1 MMSAL
6 VYRFHVGIDWATE
19 KHRVVVLDAERRV
32 VREREVCHE
41 GAALESFADWLTHLA
56 ASAVETVAVARE
68 VPRGAVVDVLLARGF
83 HVFALNPKQL
93 DRFRDRFTVAGA
105 KDDRRDAQVLAS
117 ALATDQPAFRRLDP
131 EHPLLLELREL
142 SRLEDDL
149 QEELG
154 RLTNRLREQLHR
166 YYPQLL
172 HLVPAADEPW
182 LWTLLERAPTPS
194 VAQHLPRATVRT
206 ILSRHRIRRVDT
218 DAVLATLR
226 APALPVAPGT
236 VQAAQR
242 HLAVLLP
249 RLRLIHQQRAE
260 CATQIEGLLERL
272 GESQE
277 HRDVP
282 ILRSVVGVGRV
293 VAATML
299 AEASRLLAAR
309 DYHGLRAQTGVAP
322 ITRQSGRRTLVCMRY
337 ACNPRLRQA
346 AYHWGQS
353 AARHDPVSRAH
364 YERLRARGHNHARA
378 VRGVV
383 DRLLHVL
390 IAMLTAG
397 TLYDP
402 ARRRL
407 PVGEAV
413 A

>member
-1 MMSAL
+1 
-6 VYRFHVGIDWATE
+6 
-19 KHRVVVLDAERRV
+19 
-32 VREREVCHE
+32 
-41 GAALESFADWLTHLA
+41 LA
-56 ASAVETVAVARE
+56 ASAVETVAVALE

-117 ALATDQPAFRRLDP
+117 ALATDQPAFRRLEP
-131 EHPLLLELREL
+131 EPPLLLELREL

>member
-1 MMSAL
+1 MTLLLSCHLHFFFLMIRRPPRSTLFPYTTLFRSAPSRPWLSRWRCRAGRLSMSSSP
-6 VYRFHVGIDWATE
+6 
-19 KHRVVVLDAERRV
+19 
-32 VREREVCHE
+32 
-41 GAALESFADWLTHLA
+41 GASTSLPSIPSSST
-56 ASAVETVAVARE
+56 ASAIASRSPAPKTI
-68 VPRGAVVDVLLARGF
+68 GATLRSWRPPLPPTSRPSGG
-83 HVFALNPKQL
+83 LNPSIPSSR
-93 DRFRDRFTVAGA
+93 RFG
-105 KDDRRDAQVLAS
+105 
-117 ALATDQPAFRRLDP
+117 
-131 EHPLLLELREL
+131 
-142 SRLEDDL
+142 
-149 QEELG
+149 
-154 RLTNRLREQLHR
+154 
-166 YYPQLL
+166 
-172 HLVPAADEPW
+172 
-182 LWTLLERAPTPS
+182 
-194 VAQHLPRATVRT
+194 
-206 ILSRHRIRRVDT
+206 
-218 DAVLATLR
+218 R

-322 ITRQSGRRTLVCMRY
+322 ITPQSGRRTLVCMRY

-364 YERLRARGHNHARA
+364 YERLRARGHSHARA

-390 IAMLTAG
+390 IAMLAAG

>member
-1 MMSAL
+1 MSASTGCDAALWLGGSEKGRMMSAL

-41 GAALESFADWLTHLA
+41 GAALESFADWLTQLA
-56 ASAVETVAVARE
+56 ASAVETVAVALE
-68 VPRGAVVDVLLARGF
+68 VPRGAASDVALAR
-83 HVFALNPKQL
+83 
-93 DRFRDRFTVAGA
+93 R
-105 KDDRRDAQVLAS
+105 
-117 ALATDQPAFRRLDP
+117 
-131 EHPLLLELREL
+131 
-142 SRLEDDL
+142 
-149 QEELG
+149 
-154 RLTNRLREQLHR
+154 
-166 YYPQLL
+166 
-172 HLVPAADEPW
+172 
-182 LWTLLERAPTPS
+182 
-194 VAQHLPRATVRT
+194 LPRATVRT
-206 ILSRHRIRRVDT
+206 TLSRHRLRRLDT

-272 GESQE
+272 GESQG

-322 ITRQSGRRTLVCMRY
+322 LTRQSG
-337 ACNPRLRQA
+337 P
-346 AYHWGQS
+346 
-353 AARHDPVSRAH
+353 
-364 YERLRARGHNHARA
+364 
-378 VRGVV
+378 
-383 DRLLHVL
+383 
-390 IAMLTAG
+390 
-397 TLYDP
+397 
-402 ARRRL
+402 
-407 PVGEAV
+407 
-413 A
+413 

>member
-1 MMSAL
+1 MPSAGSCGSA
-6 VYRFHVGIDWATE
+6 RCAM
-19 KHRVVVLDAERRV
+19 RERRL
-32 VREREVCHE
+32 RALPTGWRNWPPAPSRPWLSRWRCRAGRLSMSSSP
-41 GAALESFADWLTHLA
+41 GASTSLPSIPSSST
-56 ASAVETVAVARE
+56 ASAIASRSPA
-68 VPRGAVVDVLLARGF
+68 
-83 HVFALNPKQL
+83 PK
-93 DRFRDRFTVAGA
+93 
-105 KDDRRDAQVLAS
+105 
-117 ALATDQPAFRRLDP
+117 
-131 EHPLLLELREL
+131 
-142 SRLEDDL
+142 
-149 QEELG
+149 
-154 RLTNRLREQLHR
+154 
-166 YYPQLL
+166 
-172 HLVPAADEPW
+172 
-182 LWTLLERAPTPS
+182 
-194 VAQHLPRATVRT
+194 T
-206 ILSRHRIRRVDT
+206 IG
-218 DAVLATLR
+218 ATLR
-226 APALPVAPGT
+226 SWRPPLPPTSRPSGGLNPSIPSSWSCGSSPASKT
-236 VQAAQR
+236 TCRRNSAASPIGCASNCTATT
-242 HLAVLLP
+242 HSFSTSC
-249 RLRLIHQQRAE
+249 LRPIHQQRAE

-364 YERLRARGHNHARA
+364 YERLRARGHSHARA

>member
-1 MMSAL
+1 MSASTGCDAAL
-6 VYRFHVGIDWATE
+6 WLCGSEKGRTMSAAVYRFYVGIDWATE

-32 VREREVCHE
+32 VRE
-41 GAALESFADWLTHLA
+41 
-56 ASAVETVAVARE
+56 
-68 VPRGAVVDVLLARGF
+68 
-83 HVFALNPKQL
+83 
-93 DRFRDRFTVAGA
+93 
-105 KDDRRDAQVLAS
+105 
-117 ALATDQPAFRRLDP
+117 
-131 EHPLLLELREL
+131 L
-142 SRLEDDL
+142 SRPEDAR
-149 QEELG
+149 QGELG

-194 VAQHLPRATVRT
+194 IAQPLPRATVRT

-282 ILRSVVGVGRV
+282 ILRPVVRPTP
-293 VAATML
+293 APPP
-299 AEASRLLAAR
+299 SRR
-309 DYHGLRAQTGVAP
+309 SGGLT
-322 ITRQSGRRTLVCMRY
+322 
-337 ACNPRLRQA
+337 
-346 AYHWGQS
+346 
-353 AARHDPVSRAH
+353 
-364 YERLRARGHNHARA
+364 
-378 VRGVV
+378 
-383 DRLLHVL
+383 
-390 IAMLTAG
+390 
-397 TLYDP
+397 
-402 ARRRL
+402 
-407 PVGEAV
+407 
-413 A
+413 

>member
-1 MMSAL
+1 MSASTGCDAAL
-6 VYRFHVGIDWATE
+6 WLCGSEKGRTMSAAVYRFYVGIDWATE

-56 ASAVETVAVARE
+56 ASAVETVAVALE

-117 ALATDQPAFRRLDP
+117 ALATDLATFRRLEP

-309 DYHGLRAQTGVAP
+309 DYHGLRRRPAWHPSLVRAGAAP
-322 ITRQSGRRTLVCMRY
+322 WSACATR
-337 ACNPRLRQA
+337 AI
-346 AYHWGQS
+346 
-353 AARHDPVSRAH
+353 
-364 YERLRARGHNHARA
+364 RGC
-378 VRGVV
+378 
-383 DRLLHVL
+383 
-390 IAMLTAG
+390 
-397 TLYDP
+397 
-402 ARRRL
+402 ARRRTIGAS
-407 PVGEAV
+407 PPPAMIRSV
-413 A
+413 ARTTNVCAPAGIVMRARYVASWTACSTSSSPC

>member
-1 MMSAL
+1 MSSSP
-6 VYRFHVGIDWATE
+6 
-19 KHRVVVLDAERRV
+19 
-32 VREREVCHE
+32 
-41 GAALESFADWLTHLA
+41 GASTSLPSIPSSST
-56 ASAVETVAVARE
+56 ASAIASRSPAPKTI
-68 VPRGAVVDVLLARGF
+68 GATLRSWRPPLPPTSRPSGG
-83 HVFALNPKQL
+83 LNPSIPSSWSC
-93 DRFRDRFTVAGA
+93 GSS
-105 KDDRRDAQVLAS
+105 LAS
-117 ALATDQPAFRRLDP
+117 KTTCRR
-131 EHPLLLELREL
+131 
-142 SRLEDDL
+142 S
-149 QEELG
+149 

-194 VAQHLPRATVRT
+194 IAQHLPRATVRT

-364 YERLRARGHNHARA
+364 YERLRARGHSHARA

-397 TLYDP
+397 TLY
-402 ARRRL
+402 
-407 PVGEAV
+407 
-413 A
+413 

>member
-117 ALATDQPAFRRLDP
+117 ALATDQPAFRRLEPD
-131 EHPLLLELREL
+131 HPLLLVLRDL
-142 SRLEDDL
+142 SRPQHDRP
-149 QEELG
+149 EELG

-260 CATQIEGLLERL
+260 CATQIEGCWNAWGRVRSIVTCRSSGPWWAS
-272 GESQE
+272 GESSPPRCSPKPRGCWRPE
-277 HRDVP
+277 VTTGCVRRRGGPPSLV
-282 ILRSVVGVGRV
+282 RGG
-293 VAATML
+293 AAPWS
-299 AEASRLLAAR
+299 A
-309 DYHGLRAQTGVAP
+309 
-322 ITRQSGRRTLVCMRY
+322 C
-337 ACNPRLRQA
+337 ACNPGLRRG
-346 AYHWGQS
+346 AYLWGQS

-364 YERLRARGHNHARA
+364 YERLRARGHS
-378 VRGVV
+378 
-383 DRLLHVL
+383 
-390 IAMLTAG
+390 
-397 TLYDP
+397 
-402 ARRRL
+402 
-407 PVGEAV
+407 
-413 A
+413 